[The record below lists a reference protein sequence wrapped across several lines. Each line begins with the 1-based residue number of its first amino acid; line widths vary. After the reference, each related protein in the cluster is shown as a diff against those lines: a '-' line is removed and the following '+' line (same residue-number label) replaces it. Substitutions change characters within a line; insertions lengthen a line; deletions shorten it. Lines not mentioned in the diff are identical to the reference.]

1 MKHEA
6 ARAEI
11 NVHVSETST
20 LWPTILTRT
29 VGTNHDGLQAVFLVE
44 PDPFPPSANPATAAA
59 TPIATTNQV
68 RRPGDFMSPDP
79 RPRPSFARGVG
90 RHSASL
96 AHATVG
102 FAGESVAVTERK
114 YAVVSLDELDTFP
127 AMTGAPVLR
136 PLRQRLD
143 VRAFGINCWT
153 APVGAPVI
161 ERHSEPDG
169 DEEVYIV
176 VRGRVRFTIGE
187 ETFEPG
193 PATVVYVPPDT
204 TREAVAVEPETLV
217 VAIGGK
223 PGEPFEPKSWEDFQI
238 AFAQAH
244 ARGDE
249 EARALLAKEL
259 LRDPNAWQPAYNAAC
274 FEALTGNADAAFE
287 HLARAVALGP
297 ERVRKLA
304 AHGEDFAALRSDP
317 RWQQLMDV

>member
-1 MKHEA
+1 M
-6 ARAEI
+6 
-11 NVHVSETST
+11 
-20 LWPTILTRT
+20 
-29 VGTNHDGLQAVFLVE
+29 
-44 PDPFPPSANPATAAA
+44 
-59 TPIATTNQV
+59 
-68 RRPGDFMSPDP
+68 
-79 RPRPSFARGVG
+79 
-90 RHSASL
+90 
-96 AHATVG
+96 
-102 FAGESVAVTERK
+102 TERK
-114 YAVVSLDELDTFP
+114 NAVISLDELDRYP
-127 AMTGAPVLR
+127 AMTGAPVLM

-176 VRGRVRFTIGE
+176 VRGRVRMTIGE
-187 ETFEPG
+187 ETFVAG

-204 TREAVAVEPETLV
+204 TREALALDPKTLV

-223 PGEPFEPKSWEDFQI
+223 PGEAFEPKSWEDFQI

-244 ARGDE
+244 AQGDE
-249 EARALLAKEL
+249 EAQALLAVEL
-259 LRDPNAWQPAYNAAC
+259 ARDPNAWQPAYNAAC

-287 HLARAVALGP
+287 HLERAFALGP

-304 AHGEDFAALRSDP
+304 ENSDDFAALRSDT

>member
-1 MKHEA
+1 MSVREWMAREA
-6 ARAEI
+6 P
-11 NVHVSETST
+11 
-20 LWPTILTRT
+20 L
-29 VGTNHDGLQAVFLVE
+29 
-44 PDPFPPSANPATAAA
+44 
-59 TPIATTNQV
+59 
-68 RRPGDFMSPDP
+68 
-79 RPRPSFARGVG
+79 G
-90 RHSASL
+90 RHSETL

-127 AMTGAPVLR
+127 AMSGAPVLL

-217 VAIGGK
+217 VAIGAK
-223 PGEPFEPKSWEDFQI
+223 PGEAFEPKSWEDFQI
-238 AFAQAH
+238 AFAQGTRAGRRGGARVPRRGARPRPKRLAARLQRCLLRGAH
-244 ARGDE
+244 RKRRRRLRAPRAGVRARSG
-249 EARALLAKEL
+249 ARAKARCE
-259 LRDPNAWQPAYNAAC
+259 RRGFRGAAI
-274 FEALTGNADAAFE
+274 
-287 HLARAVALGP
+287 
-297 ERVRKLA
+297 
-304 AHGEDFAALRSDP
+304 
-317 RWQQLMDV
+317 